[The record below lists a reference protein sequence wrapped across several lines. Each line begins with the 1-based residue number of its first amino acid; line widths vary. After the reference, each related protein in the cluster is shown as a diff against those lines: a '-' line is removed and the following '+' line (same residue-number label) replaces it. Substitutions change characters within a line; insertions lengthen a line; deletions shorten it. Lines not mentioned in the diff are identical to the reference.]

1 MAEINSK
8 LDKLFNV
15 VFEFDSMK
23 MRLIELEDESRK
35 LKEAS
40 EITASEISNLKTT
53 TIYTCAN
60 MDATTRELNS
70 LKEEVESLKRRNIK
84 LEAYTR
90 RENIKIFGI
99 KESNEKTEELVRIML
114 KEKMKIPGDCRVDD
128 IRFERVHRMITRQDR
143 VNSTKPRGIIVKFS
157 FYQDK
162 KYVWSFV
169 RTLKDSGIGI
179 PNDFPREIDKI
190 LEKLYPVLK
199 SAKKAKQKDYYK
211 VNRLIING
219 QVSRGEEINHLV
231 HYGLIMN
238 SSWAYGGLQQQG
250 TPNQ

>member
-35 LKEAS
+35 LKEVS

-53 TIYTCAN
+53 TVYTCAN

-99 KESNEKTEELVRIML
+99 KESAGETNEKTEELVRIML
-114 KEKMKIPGDCRVDD
+114 KEKMKIPGD
-128 IRFERVHRMITRQDR
+128 
-143 VNSTKPRGIIVKFS
+143 
-157 FYQDK
+157 
-162 KYVWSFV
+162 
-169 RTLKDSGIGI
+169 
-179 PNDFPREIDKI
+179 
-190 LEKLYPVLK
+190 
-199 SAKKAKQKDYYK
+199 
-211 VNRLIING
+211 
-219 QVSRGEEINHLV
+219 
-231 HYGLIMN
+231 
-238 SSWAYGGLQQQG
+238 
-250 TPNQ
+250 